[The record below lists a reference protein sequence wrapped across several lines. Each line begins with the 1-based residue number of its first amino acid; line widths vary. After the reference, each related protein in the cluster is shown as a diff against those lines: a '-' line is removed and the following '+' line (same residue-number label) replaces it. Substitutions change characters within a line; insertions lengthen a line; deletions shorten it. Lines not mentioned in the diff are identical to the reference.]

1 MTDQSRAWSIRQCFR
16 MHFNAAQ
23 DGNFSLRPT
32 ITKMTNGKQIQPM
45 AGMSL
50 GDVYYVIFRHKG
62 KILLFFL
69 LGILAAAA
77 LFFLKPP
84 PYQSQA
90 ELLIQYVSQARAL
103 SLVGSDQKVFLPDS
117 RGDDIINSEIQILT
131 SLDLA
136 TTAVGH
142 IGASNILARAGVDNA
157 RKAAALVQDSLK
169 AVPANSRSSVIVVT
183 FQHPDARIVQ
193 PVLLEIINNYFQR
206 HYEIHSAAGQYDD
219 ILNREQSLLSAQL
232 SETEQQLLNL
242 KNKAGILSIDDS
254 KKDLSVQIAKIQ
266 GAILD
271 AQAELAGYGG
281 YEAVVKLDDKKLSQK
296 LTITNDISSLPLDQ
310 LDLYNDVCTRLD
322 LLRKKK
328 QGYMM
333 QGFTSGNVLVQ
344 EVSAQVAG
352 EANAKEGLEK
362 KYPQIR
368 EQLAASLAENGITVR
383 SAIDFGTQITPLA
396 ALLGKLKTWKA
407 QLDQLQMQAT
417 HLNSLAPT
425 LAQLEQRK
433 EIQAANYQYL
443 VTKLKNFH
451 IDESLTTG
459 KAPNIKWVQ
468 MPSPPYQDW
477 AKALKQMA
485 AVAFGG
491 MIAGLAWSFL
501 TELYLDG
508 SVKRPGEIQAKL
520 KLPLFLSIPD
530 VRRNGHARLGRAAT
544 RRRLQFHNATEADA
558 TASSGALQVVSLE
571 RNPSLQPFYEALRDR
586 LIVYFEVKNLT
597 HKPKLVAMT
606 SANQGAGVSTLAA
619 GLAAS
624 LSETGEGRVL
634 LVDMNL
640 ENGAARQFY
649 KGRAD
654 CGLDA
659 ALKNETR
666 DNALIQEN
674 LYVVTEDL
682 KSDELPRIL
691 PRRFAALVPKLKAS
705 DFDYIIFDLPPV
717 SQTSIT
723 SRLARFMDMVLLVV
737 ESEKTSLG
745 VVQQANSW
753 LAESGAT
760 VGAVLNKTRAYVP
773 AQLHQDFLNSK

>member
-1 MTDQSRAWSIRQCFR
+1 
-16 MHFNAAQ
+16 
-23 DGNFSLRPT
+23 
-32 ITKMTNGKQIQPM
+32 
-45 AGMSL
+45 MSL

-62 KILLFFL
+62 KIMLFSL
-69 LGILAAAA
+69 MGILAAAA

-103 SLVGSDQKVFLPDS
+103 SLVGSDQKVFMPDS

-136 TTAVGH
+136 TAAVGH
-142 IGASNILARAGVDNA
+142 IGASNILAGAGLDNA

-183 FQHPDARIVQ
+183 FQHPDARVVQ
-193 PVLLEIINNYFQR
+193 PVLLEIINDYFQR
-206 HYEIHSAAGQYDD
+206 HYEIHSAAGQYDE
-219 ILNREQSLLSAQL
+219 ILNREQSFLSAQL

-271 AQAELAGYGG
+271 AQAELAGYGE

-296 LTITNDISSLPLDQ
+296 LTITNNSSSLPLDQ

-328 QGYMM
+328 QGYMV

-344 EVSAQVAG
+344 EVSAQVVG

-368 EQLAASLAENGITVR
+368 EQLAASLAENGIAVR

-396 ALLGKLKTWKA
+396 ALLGKLKIWKA

-443 VTKLKNFH
+443 ATKLKNFH

-477 AKALKQMA
+477 TKALKRVA

-491 MIAGLAWSFL
+491 IMAGLAWAFL

-520 KLPLFLSIPD
+520 KLPLFLSIPSVTRKGD
-530 VRRNGHARLGRAAT
+530 TRLDQTAT
-544 RRRLQFHNATEADA
+544 QRLQFNDATESVA

-571 RNPSLQPFYEALRDR
+571 LNPSLQPFYEALRDR

-640 ENGAARQFY
+640 ENGAAQQFY

-682 KSDELPRIL
+682 KSDKLQRIL
-691 PRRFAALVPKLKAS
+691 PHRFAALVPKFKAS

>member
-1 MTDQSRAWSIRQCFR
+1 
-16 MHFNAAQ
+16 
-23 DGNFSLRPT
+23 
-32 ITKMTNGKQIQPM
+32 
-45 AGMSL
+45 MSL

-62 KILLFFL
+62 KIMLFSL
-69 LGILAAAA
+69 MGILAAAA

-103 SLVGSDQKVFLPDS
+103 SLVGSDQKVFMPDS

-136 TTAVGH
+136 TAAVGH
-142 IGASNILARAGVDNA
+142 IGASNILAGAGLDNA

-183 FQHPDARIVQ
+183 FQHPDARVVQ
-193 PVLLEIINNYFQR
+193 PVLLEIINDYFQR
-206 HYEIHSAAGQYDD
+206 HYEIHSAAGQYDE
-219 ILNREQSLLSAQL
+219 ILNREQSFLSAQL

-271 AQAELAGYGG
+271 AQAELAGYGE

-296 LTITNDISSLPLDQ
+296 LTITNNSSSLPLDQ

-328 QGYMM
+328 QGYMV

-344 EVSAQVAG
+344 EVSAQVVG
-352 EANAKEGLEK
+352 EANAKESLEK

-368 EQLAASLAENGITVR
+368 EQLAASLAENGIAVR

-396 ALLGKLKTWKA
+396 ALLGKLKIWKA

-443 VTKLKNFH
+443 ATKLKNFH

-477 AKALKQMA
+477 TKALKRVA

-491 MIAGLAWSFL
+491 IMAGLAWAFL

-520 KLPLFLSIPD
+520 KLPLFLSIPSVTRKGD
-530 VRRNGHARLGRAAT
+530 TRLDQTAT
-544 RRRLQFHNATEADA
+544 QRLQFNDATESVA

-571 RNPSLQPFYEALRDR
+571 LNPSLQPFYEALRDR

-640 ENGAARQFY
+640 ENGAAQQFY

-682 KSDELPRIL
+682 KSDKLQRIL
-691 PRRFAALVPKLKAS
+691 PHRFAALVPKFKAS

>member
-1 MTDQSRAWSIRQCFR
+1 MQQ
-16 MHFNAAQ
+16 
-23 DGNFSLRPT
+23 T
-32 ITKMTNGKQIQPM
+32 INKMTNGKQIQPM

-50 GDVYYVIFRHKG
+50 GDIYYVIFRHKG
-62 KILLFFL
+62 KITLFSL
-69 LGILAAAA
+69 AGILAAAA
-77 LFFLKPP
+77 LFSLKPP
-84 PYQSQA
+84 PYESRA
-90 ELLIQYVSQARAL
+90 ELLVQYVSQARSL
-103 SLVGSDQKVFLPDS
+103 SLVGSEQKVFLPDS

-136 TTAVGH
+136 TAAVAN
-142 IGASNILARAGVDNA
+142 IGATNILAGAGAGNA
-157 RKAAALVQDSLK
+157 IKAAALVKDSLK
-169 AVPANSRSSVIVVT
+169 AAPANSRSSVIIVT
-183 FQHPDARIVQ
+183 FQHPDAKIVQ
-193 PVLLEIINNYFQR
+193 PVLREIINDYFQR
-206 HYEIHSAAGQYDD
+206 HYEIHSAAGQYVD
-219 ILNREQSLLSAQL
+219 ILSREQSRLSAQL
-232 SETEQQLLNL
+232 SETEQQLVNL
-242 KNKAGILSIDDS
+242 KNKASILSLGDS
-254 KKDLSVQIAKIQ
+254 KKGLSDQIAKIQ
-266 GAILD
+266 SAILD
-271 AQAELAGYGG
+271 AQADLAGYGG
-281 YEAVVKLDDKKLSQK
+281 YEPAMKPSYKTVSSKLI
-296 LTITNDISSLPLDQ
+296 TTNDPPSLPAGQ
-310 LDLYNDVCTRLD
+310 LDLYNDVCTRLA
-322 LLRKKK
+322 LLRNKK
-328 QGYMM
+328 QGYMV

-344 EVSAQVAG
+344 EVSAQVVD
-352 EANAKEGLEK
+352 EANTKASLEK
-362 KYPQIR
+362 KYPQINDLGGAL
-368 EQLAASLAENGITVR
+368 LAVNGMAAR
-383 SAIDFGTQITPLA
+383 SPVDFGIQIAPVA
-396 ALLGKLKTWKA
+396 ALQGKLNIWKA

-417 HLNSLAPT
+417 NLNSQEST

-433 EIQAANYQYL
+433 AIQAANYQYL
-443 VTKLKNFH
+443 ATKLENFH

-544 RRRLQFHNATEADA
+544 RRRLQFNNATEADA
-558 TASSGALQVVSLE
+558 TAGSGVLHVVSLE
-571 RNPSLQPFYEALRDR
+571 RDPSLQPFYEALRDR

-723 SRLARFMDMVLLVV
+723 PRLARFMDMVLLVV
-737 ESEKTSLG
+737 ESEKTDLG

-760 VGAVLNKTRAYVP
+760 VGAVLNKTRTYVP

>member
-1 MTDQSRAWSIRQCFR
+1 
-16 MHFNAAQ
+16 
-23 DGNFSLRPT
+23 
-32 ITKMTNGKQIQPM
+32 MTNGKQIQPA

-50 GDVYYVIFRHKG
+50 GDIYYVIFRHKG
-62 KILLFFL
+62 KIALFSL
-69 LGILAAAA
+69 AGILAAAA
-77 LFFLKPP
+77 LFALKPP
-84 PYQSQA
+84 PYESRA
-90 ELLIQYVSQARAL
+90 ELLVQYVSQARSL
-103 SLVGSDQKVFLPDS
+103 SLVGSEQKVILPDS

-136 TTAVGH
+136 TAAVAN
-142 IGASNILARAGVDNA
+142 IGATNILAGAGAGNA
-157 RKAAALVQDSLK
+157 IKAAALVQESLK
-169 AVPANSRSSVIVVT
+169 AAPANSRSSVIIVT
-183 FQHPDARIVQ
+183 FQHPDAKIVQ
-193 PVLLEIINNYFQR
+193 PVLREIIDDYFQR

-219 ILNREQSLLSAQL
+219 ILSREQSRLSAQL
-232 SETEQQLLNL
+232 SETEQQLVNL
-242 KNKAGILSIDDS
+242 KNKASILSLGDS
-254 KKDLSVQIAKIQ
+254 KKGLSDQITKIQ
-266 GAILD
+266 SAILD
-271 AQAELAGYGG
+271 AQADLAEYGG
-281 YEAVVKLDDKKLSQK
+281 YDAATKPSFKTVSSKLI
-296 LTITNDISSLPLDQ
+296 TTNDPPSLPPGQ
-310 LDLYNDVCTRLD
+310 LELYNDVCTRLA
-322 LLRKKK
+322 LLRNKK
-328 QGYMM
+328 QGYLV

-344 EVSAQVAG
+344 EVSAQVVD
-352 EANAKEGLEK
+352 EANTKASLEK
-362 KYPQIR
+362 KYPQINDLGGAL
-368 EQLAASLAENGITVR
+368 LAVNGMAAR
-383 SAIDFGTQITPLA
+383 SPVDFGIQIAPVA
-396 ALLGKLKTWKA
+396 ALQGKLNIWKA

-417 HLNSLAPT
+417 NLNSQEST

-433 EIQAANYQYL
+433 AIQAANYQYL
-443 VTKLKNFH
+443 ATKLENFH

-491 MIAGLAWSFL
+491 IIAGLAWSFL

-520 KLPLFLSIPD
+520 KMPLFLSIPD
-530 VRRNGHARLGRAAT
+530 VRRNGHARPGRAAI
-544 RRRLQFHNATEADA
+544 RRRLQFNNATEADA
-558 TASSGALQVVSLE
+558 TAGSGVLQVVSLE
-571 RNPSLQPFYEALRDR
+571 LNPSLQPFYEALRDR

-640 ENGAARQFY
+640 ENGAAKQFY

-723 SRLARFMDMVLLVV
+723 PRLARFMDMVLLVV
-737 ESEKTSLG
+737 ESEKTDLG